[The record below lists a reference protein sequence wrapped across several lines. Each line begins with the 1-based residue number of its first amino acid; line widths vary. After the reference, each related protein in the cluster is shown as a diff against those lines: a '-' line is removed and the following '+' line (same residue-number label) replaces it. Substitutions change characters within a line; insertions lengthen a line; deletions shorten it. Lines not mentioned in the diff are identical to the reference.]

1 MPDPVIS
8 ITAGPVKELAPGVR
22 AARCDCVMEVRLQ
35 ILLE

>member
-8 ITAGPVKELAPGVR
+8 VTADPVKELAPGVR
-22 AARCDCVMEVRLQ
+22 APRCDRVMEVRLQ